1 LTAIL
6 DLCGADAVRPGD
18 CVAAN
23 ASRAAVLTSAITT
36 ATTIER
42 ADCCFVDLLM
52 GMRPDH
58 GKGNAAYCRSDRQ

>member
-1 LTAIL
+1 
-6 DLCGADAVRPGD
+6 
-18 CVAAN
+18 VAAN

-36 ATTIER
+36 ATTIAR
-42 ADCCFVDLLM
+42 SDCCFVFLLM